1 MIAHFA
7 SKNKVR
13 AVYSSHLHRSSSH
26 NQAIRINLVWDE
38 LHFMREDTF
47 ERKQAQ
53 SWGQYHS
60 AKMPK
65 FLWHFQKCSVLQ
77 KLLRLVAKL
86 VEWSRISQQFIA
98 VLGSNP
104 AYI

>member
-1 MIAHFA
+1 MKKYLHFLT
-7 SKNKVR
+7 SKGENSLTYESYKK
-13 AVYSSHLHRSSSH
+13 
-26 NQAIRINLVWDE
+26 VWDE